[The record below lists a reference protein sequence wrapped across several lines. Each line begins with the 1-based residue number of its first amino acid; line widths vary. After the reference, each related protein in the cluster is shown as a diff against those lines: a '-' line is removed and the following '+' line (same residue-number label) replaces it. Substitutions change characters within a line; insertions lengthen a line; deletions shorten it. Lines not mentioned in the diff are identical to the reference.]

1 MKILHIDDHELFT
14 QGVKAVL
21 SQQSDEYEVTLAHTV
36 SDALD
41 VIAVNQDFDLLLVD
55 LNMPGLD
62 GLAFI
67 DSLDERDIHLP
78 FMVLSASEEM
88 RLIKMALKKGALGFI
103 PKSYG
108 VKEILAIIRNSESG
122 DVYVPDN
129 IQKALAY
136 VTEDDSLQV
145 EKICDEYHLGQ
156 RQMDVLELMQKG
168 YSNGE
173 IARALN
179 ISINTVKTHIKT
191 LYTSFM
197 VKSRIEC
204 LLYAERIGLLST
216 LRH

>member
-1 MKILHIDDHELFT
+1 MLKILHIDDHELFT
-14 QGVKAVL
+14 QGVKSVL
-21 SQQSDEYEVTLAHTV
+21 SQQIDEFEVTLAHSV
-36 SDALD
+36 SDALA
-41 VIAVNQDFDLLLVD
+41 IIEVNQDFDLMLVD

-78 FMVLSASEEM
+78 FMVLSASEEI
-88 RLIKMALKKGALGFI
+88 RLIKTALQKGALGFI

-108 VKEILAIIRNSESG
+108 VKEILEIIRNSESG

-136 VTEDDSLQV
+136 VTDDGLNV
-145 EKICDEYHLGQ
+145 GKICDEYRLGQ
-156 RQMDVLELMQKG
+156 RQIDVLCLMQKG

-173 IARALN
+173 IAQTLN

-204 LLYAERIGLLST
+204 LLYAEQIGLLNK
-216 LRH
+216 LRQ

>member
-108 VKEILAIIRNSESG
+108 VKEILAIIRNFESG

-156 RQMDVLELMQKG
+156 RQMDVLGLMQKG

-173 IARALN
+173 IAQALN

-216 LRH
+216 FRH